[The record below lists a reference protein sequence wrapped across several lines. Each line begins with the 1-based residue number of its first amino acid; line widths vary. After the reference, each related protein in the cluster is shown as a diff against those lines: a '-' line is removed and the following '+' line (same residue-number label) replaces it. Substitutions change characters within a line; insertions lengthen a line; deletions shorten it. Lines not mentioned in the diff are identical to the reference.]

1 MTYLPS
7 GLDYIRSLETATVY
21 PALDTATV
29 RQCLGDT
36 ETAIL
41 LHFYRAMLC
50 IRGTSHGPVSV
61 SVCLSVCLSV
71 FVCLSVTSRSS
82 TKTAKHRIT
91 KTTPHD
97 STGTLVI

>member
-7 GLDYIRSLETATVY
+7 GLDYIRRLETAAVH

-41 LHFYRAMLC
+41 LHSTARCYASAVLAMGLC
-50 IRGTSHGPVSV
+50 
-61 SVCLSVCLSV
+61 LW
-71 FVCLSVTSRSS
+71 LSVTSRSS
-82 TKTAKHRIT
+82 TKTDKRRIT
-91 KTTPHD
+91 QTTPYD
-97 STGTLVI
+97 STGTLVF